1 MSDRAITAHAP
12 LQPAE
17 AQAALLAWV
26 DDRIDPDDEGFIGAP
41 TLVLEAQIHPLQEGV
56 QMRWRIRHGEGP
68 DDALL
73 AAETD
78 RALARCLANDGRWV
92 VDGRVGP
99 RP

>member
-1 MSDRAITAHAP
+1 M
-12 LQPAE
+12 
-17 AQAALLAWV
+17 V
-26 DDRIDPDDEGFIGAP
+26 
-41 TLVLEAQIHPLQEGV
+41 EAQIHPLQEGV

-73 AAETD
+73 ATETD
-78 RALARCLANDGRWV
+78 RALARCLASDGRWV